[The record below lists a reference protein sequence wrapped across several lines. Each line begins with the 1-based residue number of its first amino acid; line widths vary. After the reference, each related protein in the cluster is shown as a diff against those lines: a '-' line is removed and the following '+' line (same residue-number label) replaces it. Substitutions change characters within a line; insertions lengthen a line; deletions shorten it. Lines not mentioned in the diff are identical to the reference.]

1 MKKIIGFHLRS
12 IKGMLACAVIY
23 HVLVMAGLC
32 QEHGHLDLSYYFF
45 IWVIMAVFMI
55 VIMASLDDLWY
66 GPPSRTMYSLPYP
79 RRQIIGALLM
89 TKALLAGLQ
98 TMAAV
103 AFMLYLQESI
113 SHLLSIV
120 SLGLMAYLAAVL
132 YFIMLS
138 RQQDRSGLMHFLLVA
153 ACLAA
158 SVLIFVGW
166 TQLLSAILTLLILL
180 GLDLLLSVLLLR
192 QGG

>member
-98 TMAAV
+98 TMAAI

>member
-1 MKKIIGFHLRS
+1 MKKIIGFHLLS

-55 VIMASLDDLWY
+55 AIMASLDDLWY

-89 TKALLAGLQ
+89 TKALLAGPQ
-98 TMAAV
+98 TMAAI

>member
-89 TKALLAGLQ
+89 TKAMLAGLQ
-98 TMAAV
+98 TMATV

>member
-1 MKKIIGFHLRS
+1 MGTRQKHGRMAAAYAF
-12 IKGMLACAVIY
+12 
-23 HVLVMAGLC
+23 VLPA
-32 QEHGHLDLSYYFF
+32 
-45 IWVIMAVFMI
+45 AVFML

-66 GPPSRTMYSLPYP
+66 GPPSRTRYSLPYP

-98 TMAAV
+98 TMAAI

-120 SLGLMAYLAAVL
+120 SVGLMAYLAAVR

>member
-32 QEHGHLDLSYYFF
+32 QEHGHLDLPYYFF

-55 VIMASLDDLWY
+55 AIMASLDDLWY

-98 TMAAV
+98 TMAAI

>member
-55 VIMASLDDLWY
+55 AIMASLDDLWY
-66 GPPSRTMYSLPYP
+66 GPPFRTMYSLPYP

-98 TMAAV
+98 TMAAI

>member
-1 MKKIIGFHLRS
+1 
-12 IKGMLACAVIY
+12 
-23 HVLVMAGLC
+23 
-32 QEHGHLDLSYYFF
+32 
-45 IWVIMAVFMI
+45 
-55 VIMASLDDLWY
+55 
-66 GPPSRTMYSLPYP
+66 
-79 RRQIIGALLM
+79 M

-98 TMAAV
+98 TMAAI

>member
-55 VIMASLDDLWY
+55 AIMASLDDLWY

-89 TKALLAGLQ
+89 TKAMLAGLQ
-98 TMAAV
+98 TMATV